1 MELALSRGAAYV
13 LCALRA
19 AGYEAYVVG
28 GCVRDS
34 LLGRRPGDWD
44 VTTSALPEETKAVF
58 SGAPV
63 IGTGVRHGTVAVLV
77 GGEPVE
83 ITTYRV
89 DGPYSDG
96 RRPDSVAFTRSL
108 REDLARRDFTVNAM
122 AWSPE
127 TGLVDP
133 FGGADDLRGKSIRCV
148 GDPARRFQEDALRI
162 LRALRFS
169 SSLGFSIEPET
180 AAALRADRA
189 RLGKVSAERIA
200 AELVK
205 LVCGAGAPRVLREF
219 PEAVSY
225 THLTLPTNSLV

>member
-1 MELALSRGAAYV
+1 MELVLPRSAASV
-13 LCALRA
+13 LQALRA

-63 IGTGVRHGTVAVLV
+63 IETGVRHGTVAVLV
-77 GGEPVE
+77 GGEPIE

-133 FGGADDLRGKSIRCV
+133 FGGAGDLRGKIDPLRRGPRAAVSGGRAAH
-148 GDPARRFQEDALRI
+148 PARPAFL
-162 LRALRFS
+162 LV
-169 SSLGFSIEPET
+169 
-180 AAALRADRA
+180 A
-189 RLGKVSAERIA
+189 RLFHRGRNRRRPARGPRA
-200 AELVK
+200 A
-205 LVCGAGAPRVLREF
+205 
-219 PEAVSY
+219 
-225 THLTLPTNSLV
+225 

>member
-1 MELALSRGAAYV
+1 MELALPCGAAYV
-13 LCALRA
+13 LRALRA
-19 AGYEAYVVG
+19 AGHEAYVVG

-34 LLGRRPGDWD
+34 LLGRVPVDWD

-63 IGTGVRHGTVAVLV
+63 IETGIRHGTVTVLV
-77 GGEPVE
+77 DGEPVE

-127 TGLVDP
+127 TGLADP
-133 FGGADDLRGKSIRCV
+133 FGGADDLRGGVIRSV

-169 SSLGFSIEPET
+169 AALGFSVEVKT
-180 AAALRADRA
+180 AGALRAGRA
-189 RLGKVSAERIA
+189 LLGKVSAERIT
-200 AELVK
+200 AELV
-205 LVCGAGAPRVLREF
+205 
-219 PEAVSY
+219 
-225 THLTLPTNSLV
+225 

>member
-63 IGTGVRHGTVAVLV
+63 IETGVRHGTVAVLV

-108 REDLARRDFTVNAM
+108 QEDLARRDFTVNAM
-122 AWSPE
+122 AWSPG

-133 FGGADDLRGKSIRCV
+133 FGGVDDLRGKSIRCV

-169 SSLGFSIEPET
+169 
-180 AAALRADRA
+180 
-189 RLGKVSAERIA
+189 
-200 AELVK
+200 
-205 LVCGAGAPRVLREF
+205 
-219 PEAVSY
+219 
-225 THLTLPTNSLV
+225 

>member
-77 GGEPVE
+77 GGEP
-83 ITTYRV
+83 
-89 DGPYSDG
+89 S
-96 RRPDSVAFTRSL
+96 RS
-108 REDLARRDFTVNAM
+108 
-122 AWSPE
+122 PP
-127 TGLVDP
+127 TGWTAP
-133 FGGADDLRGKSIRCV
+133 I
-148 GDPARRFQEDALRI
+148 P
-162 LRALRFS
+162 
-169 SSLGFSIEPET
+169 T
-180 AAALRADRA
+180 AAAPTRSPLP
-189 RLGKVSAERIA
+189 A
-200 AELVK
+200 AS
-205 LVCGAGAPRVLREF
+205 GRTSPAAISR
-219 PEAVSY
+219 
-225 THLTLPTNSLV
+225 